1 VQGFAITLIIGVLTS
16 MFTAVFVT
24 RVLMHLVFNRPS
36 MGETVATKPWLV
48 GA

>member
-1 VQGFAITLIIGVLTS
+1 

-24 RVLMHLVFNRPS
+24 RVLMHLVFNRPA
-36 MGETVATKPWLV
+36 MGEKVAANTWLV